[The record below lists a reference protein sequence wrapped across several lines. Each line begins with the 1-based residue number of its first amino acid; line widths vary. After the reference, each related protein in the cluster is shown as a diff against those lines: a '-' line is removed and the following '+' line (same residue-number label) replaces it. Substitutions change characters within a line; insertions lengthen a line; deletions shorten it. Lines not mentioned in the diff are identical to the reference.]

1 MRSGLKVLDRELQAA
16 AVKELFLPLQNSRK
30 NPRTAKRVKSWY
42 ELPTGPNSSPK
53 KKNQNNNNKNP
64 QKTNNR
70 SAKTT
75 FREE

>member
-53 KKNQNNNNKNP
+53 KKN
-64 QKTNNR
+64 
-70 SAKTT
+70 
-75 FREE
+75 